1 MKIIAGAKPKFTPQ
15 LRRAESLAKPGGVA
29 ALDSSRNDAP
39 ALLTGAQ
46 KIRRER
52 WKRRSESAKFLT
64 PLAVE
69 TNGNMRPVRPGRCGW
84 TLGTSVGLMNDKTRP
99 AGFAGLERCGS
110 IWACPCCSAVIRAGR
125 AIEIETAVQ
134 RHQATGGSVVFFT
147 GTQRHHRGDELAH
160 TLDVILSAWS
170 RTLRNKGWRLLKKN
184 FEISGYIRAVEVTGN
199 FDNDGHGWHPHLH
212 SLIFIDRELSSDE
225 LDALRGKLFAEW
237 TRAVVAVG
245 GKAPTEKGL
254 DMQKVDKDGKVL
266 AQYLGKIQDDKEAK
280 KWSAGAEAARF
291 DAKQGHSEGAIMPF
305 ELLDENSPLPEQ
317 LRANLWREYYTA
329 SKGRRAITW
338 SRGLKDRYEVE
349 EKADEEIL
357 EEQDSTTLVWRTSAE
372 SYRRLRAEGGEL
384 PALALELAEAEKWEE
399 LAKLL
404 PPDDAWLRDRKK
416 TRLIE

>member
-1 MKIIAGAKPKFTPQ
+1 MEIIAANKLNFIPK
-15 LRRAESLAKPGGVA
+15 LRRAEALMEPGGVA
-29 ALDSSRNDAP
+29 ALDSSRIDAP
-39 ALLTGAQ
+39 SLLTGAQ
-46 KIRRER
+46 KLRRER

-64 PLAVE
+64 PLASEINDHV
-69 TNGNMRPVRPGRCGW
+69 RPVRPARCGW
-84 TLGTSVGLMNDKTRP
+84 TLGTSVGVMNDKTRP

-125 AIEIETAVQ
+125 AREIETAVQ

-160 TLDVILSAWS
+160 TLDVILSAWG

-184 FEISGYIRAVEVTGN
+184 FQISGYIRAVEVTGN

-212 SLIFIDRELSSDE
+212 SLIFIDRELSADE

-237 TRAVVAVG
+237 ARAVVAVG
-245 GKAPTEKGL
+245 GKEPTEKGL
-254 DMQKVDKDGKVL
+254 NLQQVDKDGKVL
-266 AQYLGKIQDDKEAK
+266 AQYLGKIQDDKDRK
-280 KWSAGAEAARF
+280 KWSAGAETARF
-291 DAKQGHSEGAIMPF
+291 DVKQGQGQGAIMPF
-305 ELLDENSPLPEQ
+305 ELLDEDSPLPEDQ
-317 LRANLWREYYTA
+317 RSILWREYYLA

-338 SRGLKDRYEVE
+338 ARGLKDRYEVA

-357 EEQDSTTLVWRTSAE
+357 AEEESTTLVWRTSSE
-372 SYRRLRAEGGEL
+372 NYRRLRAEGGEL

-404 PPDDAWLRDRKK
+404 PPDSGWLKDGKK
-416 TRLIE
+416 NRLIE